1 VWSFIVQH
9 LPGYLNQFKP
19 RNACKQVFD
28 DRQTDSLSC
37 DAEVASKHH
46 YFEDESKSK
55 RQSQTLLEI
64 KAVEYQTRN
73 QMNSHYCFFCKTH
86 QIKIISHWLREHKG
100 EKEVIDILGA
110 SDRKSGL
117 QCVHKLRSMGDRLY
131 RWSAACDHD
140 FNSTKSKRLQ
150 TVDSDVSD
158 HMPEPISLQN
168 SMSTAGGGQHG
179 QLQKAG
185 NDVGRHRSPS
195 AAQGNS
201 SKLSKKK
208 SPERKRLQTVDSDDS
223 VEMSEPMSIQNPMS
237 TTCGGQHGQLQ
248 TAGDDVGRSRSVPSA
263 AQGTSSRLSKKSTKR
278 KRLQTVDSDD
288 SWVCGPERH
297 DVNKANSDDYY
308 ESSDDECI
316 PAEEDD
322 SATESYTSSCAEKDA
337 VDKVAV
343 SSRNHEL
350 SYFDKKPFCFY
361 CGIPQTQL
369 QRHWVTKH
377 REERAVQ
384 EIIHATNKVEKRRS
398 ITKLRNTG
406 NHLHNLEVLRQKK
419 GEILVT
425 YRSTRNKHADAYVPC
440 EYCLG
445 YYVGSE
451 LHRHKCKVRTDKS
464 KGRVAM
470 KASLLLPPPTGMSAK
485 VQEVISGMNDGGI
498 KLIAKTDLLL
508 IDFAAK
514 LIARKGVFKKKYIRD
529 KVREVARFLIDM
541 RKLDGFSRATL
552 TDCIAPES
560 FRQCVTAVKAVAGF
574 DETTMQYKIP
584 SLALKLG
591 HSLGKLAKIVKRNA
605 IEQSDSNAITK
616 ADHFADLC
624 SMEWGDEIAHPALNT
639 LNVRRRNKV
648 KLQPL
653 STDVMKLNKY
663 MNDTADRLA
672 NKLREASGHD
682 VAETYRALAEITL
695 AQVITFNRR
704 RQGEVSNMTISDY
717 ERRTKVNMTA
727 DTMNALSE
735 LERSLCK
742 LFVRVEIAGKRDR
755 TVPILLSTRAQDSI
769 DLLLQHR
776 TAAGVRDSNCYLFAL
791 NLSDNNLRGC
801 DAIKKA
807 AESCGA
813 DNPDSLRAT
822 YLRKH
827 VATVSQILNLQNN
840 ELDLLAQYMGHDIRV
855 HRQFYRLPDDV
866 LQTSKL
872 AKLLLLM
879 DSGKLC
885 EQKGKS
891 LDELLVDVDVDC
903 SDVEPTGNNCVVNCE
918 LRISEMLRK

>member
-1 VWSFIVQH
+1 MSTAGEGQH
-9 LPGYLNQFKP
+9 GQLQTADDDVGRSRSLP
-19 RNACKQVFD
+19 
-28 DRQTDSLSC
+28 
-37 DAEVASKHH
+37 
-46 YFEDESKSK
+46 
-55 RQSQTLLEI
+55 
-64 KAVEYQTRN
+64 
-73 QMNSHYCFFCKTH
+73 
-86 QIKIISHWLREHKG
+86 
-100 EKEVIDILGA
+100 
-110 SDRKSGL
+110 
-117 QCVHKLRSMGDRLY
+117 
-131 RWSAACDHD
+131 SAAQGTSSKLSK
-140 FNSTKSKRLQ
+140 NSTKRKSLQ
-150 TVDSDVSD
+150 TVDSDDSD
-158 HMPEPISLQN
+158 HMPEPIS
-168 SMSTAGGGQHG
+168 
-179 QLQKAG
+179 
-185 NDVGRHRSPS
+185 
-195 AAQGNS
+195 
-201 SKLSKKK
+201 
-208 SPERKRLQTVDSDDS
+208 
-223 VEMSEPMSIQNPMS
+223 IQNPMS
-237 TTCGGQHGQLQ
+237 TASGGQHGQLQ
-248 TAGDDVGRSRSVPSA
+248 TAGNDVGRRRSPSA
-263 AQGTSSRLSKKSTKR
+263 AQRTSSRLSKKSTKR

-918 LRISEMLRK
+918 L